1 MAASVVISLAE
12 IAYKF
17 NISQSHLSEIFKKY
31 TGDNFKNYV
40 NRKIKGMDEEELISY
55 DAAASK

>member
-1 MAASVVISLAE
+1 MLLPNLIGVVAMMPLVARI
-12 IAYKF
+12 
-17 NISQSHLSEIFKKY
+17 
-31 TGDNFKNYV
+31 TKNYV